1 MPNPIRM
8 KRISDSIRE
17 ELARL
22 LIREVSDPRLEG
34 ISITDVKVDR
44 ELAYAEIYVSALEGQ
59 ERSEEVLKAL
69 RHAGGFL
76 RTLLAQRIDLR
87 SFPRLRFHWDPTPE
101 RAEHIERILAELRAQ
116 TPAEESAGKGDAEQN
131 ELSAGEAD
139 GDDEGGEEET
149 ERGD

>member
-17 ELARL
+17 ELAKL
-22 LIREVSDPRLEG
+22 LIREVADPRLEG
-34 ISITDVKVDR
+34 INITDVRVDR

-59 ERSEEVLKAL
+59 ERKEEVLSAL

-101 RAEHIERILAELRAQ
+101 RADHIERLLAELRSE
-116 TPAEESAGKGDAEQN
+116 TPNEGDAEEKDEAGN
-131 ELSAGEAD
+131 LSAEED
-139 GDDEGGEEET
+139 GRED
-149 ERGD
+149 